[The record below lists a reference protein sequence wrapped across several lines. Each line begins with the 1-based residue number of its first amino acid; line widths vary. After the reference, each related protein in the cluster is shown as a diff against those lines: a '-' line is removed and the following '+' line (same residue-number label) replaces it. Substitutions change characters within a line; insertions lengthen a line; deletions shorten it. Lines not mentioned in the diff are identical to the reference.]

1 MLKPFSSPELKTRRR
16 ANRVAQ
22 IQFVLDSFALITF
35 LDAAK
40 GTADVRHLLERASRA
55 DCELFM
61 SIINLGEVLYIA
73 EREQGLTKARE
84 ALVRIDNLPIQVVNV
99 DRVQM
104 LDAAHIKARWPMAYA
119 DCFAV
124 ALAKLKNAPIVTG
137 DPEFRQLEAAAV
149 VPITWLAIK

>member
-73 EREQGLTKARE
+73 EREQGLSKARE
-84 ALVRIDNLPIQVVNV
+84 TLVRIDNLPIQVVNV

-104 LDAAHIKARWPMAYA
+104 LGAAHIKARWPMAYA
-119 DCFAV
+119 DCYAA
-124 ALAKLKNAPIVTG
+124 ALARPKGASIVTG
-137 DPEFRQLEAAAV
+137 DPEFRQLESDGLISV
-149 VPITWLAIK
+149 SWLAS

>member
-1 MLKPFSSPELKTRRR
+1 M
-16 ANRVAQ
+16 AQ

-55 DCELFM
+55 DCDLFM

-84 ALVRIDNLPIQVVNV
+84 TLVRIDNLPIRFVSV

-104 LDAAHIKARWPMAYA
+104 LGAAHIKARWPMAYA
-119 DCFAV
+119 DCYAAV
-124 ALAKLKNAPIVTG
+124 LARLKGASIVTG
-137 DPEFRQLEAAAV
+137 NPEFRQLEADGLISV
-149 VPITWLAIK
+149 SWLAH